1 MDNNT
6 VKRLNDRIKMIKNKE
21 LYMNIYKI
29 AKNDSNFK
37 PTINKNGIYFNLN
50 LLDELTLI
58 KISQLINNDIQPD
71 VKEKLSYN
79 SYYIETYSDI
89 LHKKLITM
97 NLF

>member
-29 AKNDSNFK
+29 VKNDSNFK

-58 KISQLINNDIQPD
+58 KISELINNDIQPD
-71 VKEKLSYN
+71 DKTKLSYN